1 MTGQARPH
9 NAGQTRQSVANLVV
23 NPLLVAHFV
32 GNIRLSAFHGMQ
44 VMTKEIPAP
53 TIHAL
58 ARSIFKDASSYGFR
72 QVDIIRLVN
81 ELMDLCTSG
90 TESSKS
96 DPAPPIEYHV
106 DQDNSPLQLPL
117 IGEQVKIRA
126 FRADNDEKLLEKWL
140 PDKYG
145 RYFVLSCATA
155 QTISVDTLTKSPG
168 NHLGII
174 TLHDDFPIGAMA
186 YLDHNKSQKRA
197 ELRKLIGHVNS
208 RGRGLAEE
216 ATRLW
221 VRYGMQTLGLEKI
234 YVSTLQTHISNI
246 KLNEDIGFRVEGL
259 LRNEVLIDG
268 QRRDVLR
275 MGILQE

>member
-1 MTGQARPH
+1 MT
-9 NAGQTRQSVANLVV
+9 N
-23 NPLLVAHFV
+23 
-32 GNIRLSAFHGMQ
+32 
-44 VMTKEIPAP
+44 KIPAP

-90 TESSKS
+90 TEANNG
-96 DPAPPIEYHV
+96 DP
-106 DQDNSPLQLPL
+106 SPLPEIVTIPDDLPPQLPL
-117 IGEQVKIRA
+117 TGEQVKIRA
-126 FRADNDEKLLEKWL
+126 FRAGSDEKLLEKWL

-155 QTISVDTLTKSPG
+155 QTISVETLTQSPG

-174 TLHDDFPIGAMA
+174 TLHDDYPIGAMA

-197 ELRKLIGHVNS
+197 ELRKLIGEVNS

-221 VRYGMQTLGLEKI
+221 VGYGMQALGLEKI

>member
-1 MTGQARPH
+1 MLAMP
-9 NAGQTRQSVANLVV
+9 
-23 NPLLVAHFV
+23 
-32 GNIRLSAFHGMQ
+32 
-44 VMTKEIPAP
+44 KEIPAQ

-72 QVDIIRLVN
+72 PVDIIRLVN
-81 ELMDLCTSG
+81 DLMDLCTSG
-90 TESSKS
+90 TESQTS
-96 DPAPPIEYHV
+96 DPALPIEDHSA
-106 DQDNSPLQLPL
+106 QDNSPLELPL

-126 FRADNDEKLLEKWL
+126 FCTDSDEKLLEKWL

-174 TLHDDFPIGAMA
+174 TLLDDYPIGAMA

-197 ELRKLIGHVNS
+197 ELRKLIGDVNS